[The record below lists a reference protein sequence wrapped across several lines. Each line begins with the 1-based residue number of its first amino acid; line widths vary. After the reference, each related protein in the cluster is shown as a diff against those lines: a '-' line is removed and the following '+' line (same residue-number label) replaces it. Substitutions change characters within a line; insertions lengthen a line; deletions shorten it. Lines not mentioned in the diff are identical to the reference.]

1 MGEHPHPELWL
12 RGYGTDKETLN
23 HNVSRII
30 ESWNYVDE
38 LGGVFITT
46 RTGAIKRKATDSET
60 CSTKSKMPVVLPE
73 DIDNRKESAESLS
86 STSEA
91 TKNDHTYSMY
101 EQSGTCMEEFGCQTR
116 FCLKCRKEIMNILEE
131 NERLKNENEQ
141 LQKFLTEANQV
152 ITESTKR
159 DNCSVDKIKHSD
171 SLMKLYTGIDNY
183 DLFEW
188 IYNQVKEKVP
198 FLQYYK
204 GPDLHKLKRYQ
215 MGRSKKPG

>member
-1 MGEHPHPELWL
+1 M
-12 RGYGTDKETLN
+12 T
-23 HNVSRII
+23 V
-30 ESWNYVDE
+30 
-38 LGGVFITT
+38 T
-46 RTGAIKRKATDSET
+46 RLIPG
-60 CSTKSKMPVVLPE
+60 VLPE

-86 STSEA
+86 SISEA
-91 TKNDHTYSMY
+91 MKNDHTYSMY

-116 FCLKCRKEIMNILEE
+116 LCLKCRKEIMNILEE

-141 LQKFLTEANQV
+141 LQKSLTEANQV

-159 DNCSVDKIKHSD
+159 DNYCSVDKIKHSD

-183 DLFEW
+183 DLFQW

-204 GPDLHKLKRYQ
+204 GPDSHKLKRYQ
-215 MGRSKKPG
+215 MGRAKSQVKLVLIYFKTFTF

>member
-12 RGYGTDKETLN
+12 RGYATDKGTLN
-23 HNVSRII
+23 RNVSRII
-30 ESWNYVDE
+30 ESWNDVDE
-38 LGGVFITT
+38 QSDVFITT

-60 CSTKSKMPVVLPE
+60 SSTKSKKPVVLPE

-86 STSEA
+86 SISEA
-91 TKNDHTYSMY
+91 MKNDHTYSMY
-101 EQSGTCMEEFGCQTR
+101 EQSGTCMEEFDCQTR
-116 FCLKCRKEIMNILEE
+116 LCLKCRKEIMNILEE

-141 LQKFLTEANQV
+141 LQKSLTEANQV

-159 DNCSVDKIKHSD
+159 DNCSGDKIKHSD
-171 SLMKLYTGIDNY
+171 SLMKLYTGIYNY

-198 FLQYYK
+198 FLQCYK
-204 GPDLHKLKRYQ
+204 GPDSHRLKRYQ
-215 MGRSKKPG
+215 MGRSKKPS

>member
-30 ESWNYVDE
+30 ESWNDVDE
-38 LGGVFITT
+38 QSDVFITT
-46 RTGAIKRKATDSET
+46 RTGAIKRKARDSQT
-60 CSTKSKMPVVLPE
+60 SSTKSKKPVVLPE
-73 DIDNRKESAESLS
+73 DIDNRKESAKSLS
-86 STSEA
+86 SISEA
-91 TKNDHTYSMY
+91 MKNDHTYSMY

-116 FCLKCRKEIMNILEE
+116 LCLKCRKEIMNILEE

-141 LQKFLTEANQV
+141 LQKSLTEANQV

-188 IYNQVKEKVP
+188 I
-198 FLQYYK
+198 
-204 GPDLHKLKRYQ
+204 
-215 MGRSKKPG
+215 